1 VLITG
6 VLQDGPASRG
16 GMRPGD
22 VVLAISGAEVANTA
36 QLLAAVAALK
46 PQTDANVAVQR
57 GEQSL
62 QLKLSVAQ
70 RPKAQR
76 RAGE

>member
-22 VVLAISGAEVANTA
+22 VVTAIEGAEVSDTA
-36 QLLAAVAALK
+36 QLLAAVSALR
-46 PQTDANVAVQR
+46 PQSEAMVAVQR
-57 GEQSL
+57 GDRSL
-62 QLKLSVAQ
+62 QLKVLVAQ
-70 RPKAQR
+70 RPKALR
-76 RAGE
+76 RAID